1 MARLGI
7 ALVFAL
13 VCCKRAPAPAPPPVA
28 VVQKPALGVHE
39 ERCGDVLARWT
50 VDQKELDEL
59 RADSPNVVFNEAVA
73 VKRLDFVFADGTT
86 RAFDG
91 SQLNFSDWQFS
102 IFSPSCKR
110 VALLIGHFGPI
121 HVVEVKAL
129 AGYLAAKSLPVVLGA
144 PVNAGTAQVLSNLVW
159 KGDDH
164 LTYTGSCCGGAEV
177 FDADVISGRTER
189 IFFAPSAPHGIR
201 QTAQGYEVV
210 P

>member
-1 MARLGI
+1 MARLCM
-7 ALVFAL
+7 ALVLGL
-13 VCCKRAPAPAPPPVA
+13 VCCTRAPAAAPPPVA
-28 VVQKPALGVHE
+28 VAAKPALGVHE
-39 ERCGDVLARWT
+39 ERCGEVTARWT

-59 RADSPNVVFNEAVA
+59 RAESPKVVFNEAVA

-110 VALLIGHFGPI
+110 VALLVGHYGPI

-129 AGYLAAKSLPVVLGA
+129 AGYLAAKNVPVSLGA
-144 PVNAGTAQVLSNLVW
+144 PVNGSAAQVLSDLVW

-164 LTYTGSCCGGAEV
+164 LTYTASCCGGAEV

-201 QTAQGYEVV
+201 QTATGYEVV